1 MGEDRRDDAVR
12 RGDVNKILRFALAP
26 SAEGA
31 SPARFE
37 ERDFEEAFDLI
48 EEAGAAM
55 RASERRIQTLEAA
68 VRATVAEA
76 EAVKEQL
83 QAASARAVAAEVR
96 AEEAEMRAQDAE
108 LWLRRMHDLIRRK
121 LAGSR
126 PSEAEAERTESR
138 VA

>member
-1 MGEDRRDDAVR
+1 MGQDRPDNPG

-26 SAEGA
+26 AAEGGR
-31 SPARFE
+31 PARFE

-55 RASERRIQTLEAA
+55 RVSERRIQTLEAA
-68 VRATVAEA
+68 LRAAVAEA
-76 EAVKEQL
+76 EAAKEQL
-83 QAASARAVAAEVR
+83 QAAAARAVAAEVR

-121 LAGSR
+121 LAGPR
-126 PSEAEAERTESR
+126 AGEAEAERTETR

>member
-1 MGEDRRDDAVR
+1 MGQDRRDDAVR
-12 RGDVNKILRFALAP
+12 RGDVSKILRFALAP
-26 SAEGA
+26 SGEGER
-31 SPARFE
+31 PARFE

-68 VRATVAEA
+68 VRAAVAEA
-76 EAVKEQL
+76 EKAKEQL
-83 QAASARAVAAEVR
+83 QAAAARAVAAEVR

-121 LAGSR
+121 LAGPR
-126 PSEAEAERTESR
+126 AGEAEAERTETR

>member
-1 MGEDRRDDAVR
+1 MGQDRRDDAPG
-12 RGDVNKILRFALAP
+12 RGDVNKILRFALSPAG
-26 SAEGA
+26 EGER
-31 SPARFE
+31 PARFE

-68 VRATVAEA
+68 VRAAVAEA
-76 EAVKEQL
+76 EKAKEQL
-83 QAASARAVAAEVR
+83 QAAAARAVAAEVR

-121 LAGSR
+121 LAGTR
-126 PSEAEAERTESR
+126 PGEAETERSQTR